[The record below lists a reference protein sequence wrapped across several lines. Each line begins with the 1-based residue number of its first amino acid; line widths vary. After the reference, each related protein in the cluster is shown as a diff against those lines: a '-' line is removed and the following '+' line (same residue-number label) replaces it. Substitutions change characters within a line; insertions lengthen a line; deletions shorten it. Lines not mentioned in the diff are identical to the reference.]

1 MCQASSRARNMES
14 ATSRW
19 QSGIS
24 RMPPQEGCTG
34 KTWFPSTRTGRFQAF
49 FCVCVYTLLA
59 VGVSLVSAH
68 VQGMEPSI
76 CRDCLRGRWASGP
89 RSEYLTPRKASTVIL
104 PPVWVLANS
113 PQAFWG
119 DFCVVFRRRHEYQEG
134 CLTLTLEPCF
144 HVFERGQ

>member
-1 MCQASSRARNMES
+1 MYPLK
-14 ATSRW
+14 
-19 QSGIS
+19 G
-24 RMPPQEGCTG
+24 
-34 KTWFPSTRTGRFQAF
+34 TGREKNRPLRTVCARPAPGLGTWNLPPPGGRVASRGCPTRKAALGRLGSPQPGLGGSRHF

-119 DFCVVFRRRHEYQEG
+119 RLLRS
-134 CLTLTLEPCF
+134 LS
-144 HVFERGQ
+144 